1 MWWWAASGV
10 LLLQGHHFCRARDP
24 FCFCFGWPYRA
35 HFVFYSCRAKPAPG
49 RSAGAHTAF
58 GLLFLLQAAPPAL
71 RSASSFSFPAAGAA
85 RCLSFM
91 SAGAKAKL
99 QVEAGS
105 ATGVPPVLPHP
116 LGQGAAIH
124 DRTVVKYDLSCLC
137 KHILY
142 LSLLF
147 FQYSLYFLSSDAT
160 SSSNSWSNGASGIP
174 KLAR

>member
-1 MWWWAASGV
+1 MLRVGCWYVAASGV
-10 LLLQGHHFCRARDP
+10 LFLQGHYVCRALGP
-24 FCFCFGWPYRA
+24 FCFCFGGWSYKAYCAFCP
-35 HFVFYSCRAKPAPG
+35 CRAKPAPG

-71 RSASSFSFPAAGAA
+71 KSASSFSFPAAGAA

-91 SAGAKAKL
+91 SAGAKAKS

-116 LGQGAAIH
+116 LGQGAASSLH
-124 DRTVVKYDLSCLC
+124 
-137 KHILY
+137 